1 MENQDDDKTV
11 TGTQAVSCSN
21 NAGLASTRIGKKR
34 HGADEAN
41 QERAQ
46 VRDDLLDKSSKG
58 VDGAFELRDVCA
70 EESPHAVL
78 VDHLDEQPEAR
89 LLTE

>member
-1 MENQDDDKTV
+1 M
-11 TGTQAVSCSN
+11 TQKETNKEGAQ
-21 NAGLASTRIGKKR
+21 IGD
-34 HGADEAN
+34 G
-41 QERAQ
+41 
-46 VRDDLLDKSSKG
+46 LLDKSSKG